1 MHRSTIIGALL
12 TCGLALGGC
21 AGEQPAAPPPTP
33 GDAAGATSPEDPG
46 PEDPEPGDA
55 AAEDDPATDDA
66 EHTATDR
73 DFAQQLRTHHLQMLD
88 VAAMAR
94 SNGAGPAL
102 AGFAE
107 QVSRQRQVELGE
119 LDTWLSATQ
128 GQQSGSAPEDSGGP
142 HSRLPGELSPQ
153 LLQRL
158 HDSRGAEFERSFTE
172 AMGGLYDGAEQIAQT
187 ELDEGSAAQ
196 MRLLAEDLLARHD
209 AELAHLNSL

>member
-21 AGEQPAAPPPTP
+21 AGEQPGPPPPAP
-33 GDAAGATSPEDPG
+33 GDAAGATSPED
-46 PEDPEPGDA
+46 E
-55 AAEDDPATDDA
+55 AAEDDPAADDA

-73 DFAQQLRTHHLQMLD
+73 DFAQQLRTHHQQVLD

-102 AGFAE
+102 TGFAE

-128 GQQSGSAPEDSGGP
+128 GRQSGSAPEDSGGP
-142 HSRLPGELSPQ
+142 HSRLPGELSPE

-158 HDSRGAEFERSFTE
+158 RDSQGPEFERSFTE
-172 AMGGLYDGAEQIAQT
+172 AMGGLYDGAAQIAQA

-196 MRLLAEDLLARHD
+196 MRSLAEDLLARHD
-209 AELAHLNSL
+209 AELAQLNAL